1 MARQR
6 GSSWQ
11 GDAVVNGRRLR
22 PAFKTKAE
30 AEAWEGAARL
40 ADERGMAAP
49 SVEGITGGLSFNSFV
64 NDCFTS
70 LWGGTANEKM
80 NKSHINEALEYFG
93 KTSLISSI
101 DTSSV
106 QKWVDVLKKNG
117 NANSTINRKLSA
129 LSVLLNH
136 AVKCDYLQ
144 KSPVIPRQKEGQ
156 GRVRFLTDAEEASL
170 LTLFSRWG
178 RDDYVAYTRFLLY
191 TGCRPGEALS
201 IEWRDVTGGK
211 VTFWKTKTDV
221 PRTIPLT
228 SQAKDALGHGKSE
241 GWARP
246 FSGIKYNTYEIYW
259 NRARNLLGF
268 ADDPHFVPYCL
279 RHTCA
284 SRLVQRG
291 VDIRR
296 VKEWMGHSQITM
308 TMRYA
313 HLAVDDLDV
322 AMNALEGHPKLVA
335 IT

>member
-30 AEAWEGAARL
+30 AEAWEAAARL
-40 ADERGMAAP
+40 ADERGMSAP
-49 SVEGITGGLSFNSFV
+49 SVQGISGGLSFNSFV

-80 NKSHINEALEYFG
+80 NKSHINEALDYFG
-93 KTSLISSI
+93 RASLLSSI
-101 DTSSV
+101 DTPSV
-106 QKWVDVLKKNG
+106 QRWVDILKKNG

-136 AVKCDYLQ
+136 AVKCDYIQ
-144 KSPVIPRQKEGQ
+144 KAPSIPRQKEGQ
-156 GRVRFLTDAEEASL
+156 GRIRFLTDTEESAL
-170 LTLFSRWG
+170 LTLLSRWG
-178 RDDYVAYTRFLLY
+178 RDDYVAYVRFLLY
-191 TGCRPGEALS
+191 TGCRPGEALA
-201 IEWRDVTGGK
+201 IEWRDVVNGK

-228 SQAKDALGHGKSE
+228 AQAKDSLAYTKSE
-241 GWARP
+241 GWAKP
-246 FSGIKYNTYEIYW
+246 FSEIAYKSFERTW
-259 NRARNLLGF
+259 ERARNLLGF
-268 ADDPHFVPYCL
+268 SDDPNFVPYCL

-296 VKEWMGHSQITM
+296 VKEWMGHANITM

-313 HLAVDDLDV
+313 HLAVDDLEV
-322 AMNALEGHPKLVA
+322 AMSALEGRPKLVA
-335 IT
+335 IS